1 MSENVREYL
10 GLTNNI
16 HIFNILIF
24 NIHIIKI
31 KIIFKKFLKFEGKIN
46 E

>member
-1 MSENVREYL
+1 MSENVRVYV

-24 NIHIIKI
+24 NIHITKI
-31 KIIFKKFLKFEGKIN
+31 KIIFNKFLKIEGKIN